1 MPTEI
6 LLIAGLTT
14 LAALVLGFLAGRL
27 SAPGLRKNEA
37 LREQRDDSQRE
48 LDRMRQQVDHHF
60 SETARLFANMAQ
72 DYRALYEHLAESAS
86 ELGLSDSER
95 HEILVS
101 ATKPLPSDGEA
112 KATGSGWQQ
121 AMGNHPAARAE
132 AMGTGVFNRPG
143 ARA

>member
-60 SETARLFANMAQ
+60 SESARLFANMAQ
-72 DYRALYEHLAESAS
+72 DYRALY
-86 ELGLSDSER
+86 
-95 HEILVS
+95 
-101 ATKPLPSDGEA
+101 
-112 KATGSGWQQ
+112 
-121 AMGNHPAARAE
+121 
-132 AMGTGVFNRPG
+132 
-143 ARA
+143 